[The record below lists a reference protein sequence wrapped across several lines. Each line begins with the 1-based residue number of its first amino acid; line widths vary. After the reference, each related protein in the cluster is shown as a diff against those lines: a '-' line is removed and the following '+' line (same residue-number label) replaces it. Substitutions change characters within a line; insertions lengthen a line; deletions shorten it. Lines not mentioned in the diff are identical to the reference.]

1 MSYIEQYIS
10 LSLQAMIARVCYYD
24 RILFLYSYNKI
35 KVVHT
40 RAHTHTHKEKQWKEG
55 YASVTEIWTSAK

>member
-1 MSYIEQYIS
+1 MMSYIEQYIS

-40 RAHTHTHKEKQWKEG
+40 RAHTHTHKEKQ
-55 YASVTEIWTSAK
+55 